1 MKFYANPY
9 SFDVSLHRCVK
20 ASLLPHAGSSSSA
33 WSLCTRP
40 SSSLTKPSFGEHFPL
55 AVPRAALASKTL
67 QATIW
72 AVAPDVEE
80 ECLGSAQVSLAD
92 FDCGAAS
99 VRWYNVLSF
108 RFMQQPEEQSKQQ
121 QQQQQQQ
128 QRQKT
133 TARQRLLLASP
144 KQQQSRLAAAAAAAT
159 ESVSRQGTLK
169 EESSDESTAISSQAS
184 TLTRDNGGAAGLSP
198 AALAI
203 AARLAEGEEA
213 VEESGDEDEE
223 DEDDEDDDVIIPT
236 LPEVLESFD
245 AIQAAA
251 NKADL
256 VSAY

>member
-1 MKFYANPY
+1 MKFYVNPY
-9 SFDVSLHRCVK
+9 SFDVSLFRCVK

-40 SSSLTKPSFGEHFPL
+40 SSSLSKPSFGEHFPL

-121 QQQQQQQ
+121 QQQQQ
-128 QRQKT
+128 RQKT

-159 ESVSRQGTLK
+159 AESGSRQGTLK

-184 TLTRDNGGAAGLSP
+184 TLTRDNGGSAGLSP

-256 VSAY
+256 VSAH